1 MDARLRATLRRERR
15 IKTASVLTILI
26 STVVIIFA
34 VDFMLVSFVMAF
46 VVNYLLSPIV
56 NSLERKGVPRQ
67 TAILIPFLSTGVLI
81 GLGIY
86 NLLPIASQ
94 QFTLLESQLPK
105 YQVDLANLVSAAEER
120 FRGFS
125 KLYNYSFSQTVN
137 SWIIAQTTV
146 ISQAL
151 PEFISGSAT
160 VLILTPFL
168 AYFMLHDGR
177 RISRSVLSMVP
188 NNLFELALNL
198 HYQLNAQMGGFIRA
212 RFLEAAIVGI
222 VVWVGLQIADFPY
235 AILLG
240 VFAGVTNLIP
250 YLGPLIGAVPAVVIA
265 LISQDA
271 MMTPSIGLNLFIVTM
286 IYLLAQLIDIALI
299 IPFVVARIV
308 NLHPVTVIIVIIIG
322 SQVMGVLGMMISI
335 PVASAIKLVFQTF
348 YRHMTEMQS

>member
-1 MDARLRATLRRERR
+1 MDDRLSAILRRERR
-15 IKTASVLTILI
+15 IKTVSVLVILA
-26 STVVIIFA
+26 STAIIVFA

-56 NSLERKGVPRQ
+56 NSLERRGLPRQ
-67 TAILIPFLSTGVLI
+67 TAIMIPFLSTGVLI

-86 NLLPIASQ
+86 NLLPVAST

-120 FRGFS
+120 FKGFS
-125 KLYNYSFSQTVN
+125 KLYNFSFSQTVN
-137 SWIIAQTTV
+137 SWVIAQT
-146 ISQAL
+146 SAL
-151 PEFISGSAT
+151 SSSLPQFISGSMT

-168 AYFMLHDGR
+168 AYFMLQDGR
-177 RISRSVLSMVP
+177 RISRTVLSMVP

-198 HYQLNAQMGGFIRA
+198 HHQLNAQMGGFIRA
-212 RFLEAAIVGI
+212 RFLEAAIVGL
-222 VVWVGLQIADFPY
+222 VVWIGLQIADFPY

-240 VFAGVTNLIP
+240 VFAAVTNLIP
-250 YLGPLIGAVPAVVIA
+250 YLGPLIGAVPAILIA
-265 LISQDA
+265 LISEDA
-271 MMTPSIGLNLFIVTM
+271 MVTPSISINLFIVTA
-286 IYLLAQLIDIALI
+286 IYLFAQLIDVALI

-348 YRHMTEMQS
+348 YRHLTELRS

>member
-1 MDARLRATLRRERR
+1 MDDRLETTLRRERR
-15 IKTASVLTILI
+15 IKTIAVITILL

-67 TAILIPFLSTGVLI
+67 TAIMIPFLSTGVLI

-86 NLLPIASQ
+86 KLLPIASA

-120 FRGFS
+120 FKGFS
-125 KLYNYSFSQTVN
+125 KLYNYSFSQSVN
-137 SWIIAQTTV
+137 SWMLAKTAS
-146 ISQAL
+146 ISAAL

-168 AYFMLHDGR
+168 AYFMLQDGR
-177 RISRSVLSMVP
+177 RISRSVLAMVP

-198 HYQLNAQMGGFIRA
+198 HHQLNAQMGGFIRA
-212 RFLEAAIVGI
+212 RFLEAAIVGS
-222 VVWVGLQIADFPY
+222 VVWIGLQIADFPY

-240 VFAGVTNLIP
+240 VFAAVTNLIP
-250 YLGPLIGAVPAVVIA
+250 YLGPIIGAVPAVLIA
-265 LISQDA
+265 LISEEA
-271 MMTPSIGLNLFIVTM
+271 MMTPAIGLNLFIITS
-286 IYLLAQLIDIALI
+286 IYMFAQLIDVALI
-299 IPFVVARIV
+299 IPFVVAKIV

-348 YRHMTEMQS
+348 YRHLTELRS